1 MPNRALPVLSALL
14 MISAPSAIS
23 TASADIV
30 PTSRLSYVTGDVS
43 IADSEESDQ
52 QDAYDDSIDFM
63 PYNGAIAVTANAGI
77 ESSSGAANQNS
88 SMDATMIHADAQTS
102 LSLLEVAFVAGGE
115 GYAASGFSLSFDI
128 DQAGVYELS
137 SSLLATGFGGYSI
150 NSLVSVKGPNGS
162 IAELALD
169 DVGSD
174 EILPLLVAL
183 DAGSYTIDALAEIG
197 VSRDFESNDA
207 DAVVSAGFEV
217 NLLYVSPEPA
227 SLALLGF
234 GLMGLIRRRT
244 R

>member
-1 MPNRALPVLSALL
+1 MPCRALSVLSAFL
-14 MISAPSAIS
+14 MISMSSAVR
-23 TASADIV
+23 TASADII

-63 PYNGAIAVTANAGI
+63 PYNGAIAVTATAGI

-88 SMDATMIHADAQTS
+88 SMDATMIHADGQAS

-115 GYAASGFSLSFDI
+115 GYAASGFSVSFDI
-128 DQAGVYELS
+128 DQAGIYELS
-137 SSLLATGFGGYSI
+137 SSVLASGFGGYTIS
-150 NSLVSVKGPNGS
+150 SLVSVKGPNGS

-174 EILPLLVAL
+174 EILPMLVAL

-197 VSRDFESNDA
+197 VSRDAESNDV
-207 DAVVSAGFEV
+207 DAEVTAGFEV

-227 SLALLGF
+227 TLALLGF
-234 GLMGLIRRRT
+234 GLIGLTRRRT